1 MVGVN
6 DELPYAAIV
15 ASAHGMQNKGFMEKG
30 NQRLGQ
36 NAGERAQAAPRINAR
51 EMRRPAV
58 MCMEH
63 HYRVSGVFSSALY
76 PLLSG
81 MTRRNTVSSLNLKE
95 NP

>member
-1 MVGVN
+1 
-6 DELPYAAIV
+6 
-15 ASAHGMQNKGFMEKG
+15 MQNKGLMEKG
-30 NQRLGQ
+30 ISGLGRTPVR
-36 NAGERAQAAPRINAR
+36 GRRRVPSPAPRINAR
-51 EMRRPAV
+51 EMRMPAV

-81 MTRRNTVSSLNLKE
+81 MTRRNTASSLNLKE

>member
-1 MVGVN
+1 
-6 DELPYAAIV
+6 
-15 ASAHGMQNKGFMEKG
+15 MQNKGLMEKG

-36 NAGERAQAAPRINAR
+36 NAGPAPRINAR
-51 EMRRPAV
+51 EMRMPAV

-81 MTRRNTVSSLNLKE
+81 MTRRNTASSLNLKE